1 MLAVHA
7 ELASEYPIGLRARN
21 DLVER
26 NQRVVVGVEIPRVLI
41 TFAGEENV
49 LSAGRS
55 FHDLHATMQARQPM
69 HRVLSWIIAF
79 GFTVDVL
86 IYGSFFVLQQI
97 FWA

>member
-1 MLAVHA
+1 VW
-7 ELASEYPIGLRARN
+7 
-21 DLVER
+21 
-26 NQRVVVGVEIPRVLI
+26 
-41 TFAGEENV
+41 
-49 LSAGRS
+49 SAGRS
-55 FHDLHATMQARQPM
+55 FHDLHATMQARQPI